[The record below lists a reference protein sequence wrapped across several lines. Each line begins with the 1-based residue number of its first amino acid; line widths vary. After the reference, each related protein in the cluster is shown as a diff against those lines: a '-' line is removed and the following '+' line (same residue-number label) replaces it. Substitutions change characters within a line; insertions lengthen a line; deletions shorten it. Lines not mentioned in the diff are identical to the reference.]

1 MSFSTPFLTNEYGRL
16 WFFNILYR
24 SFLFDKRAAM
34 DSPCSNLDKTKM
46 FLLATTK
53 LSEFMAM
60 HPSHFGCIKSTI
72 LTGLRQMYIDSFC
85 LSLGIGIKISNVSIN
100 PAIIDPNE
108 GFCIMRCTFLLSHII
123 PRAGDKLKK
132 PAKRPF
138 YVFSFDDTEEKV
150 AVRLEGEKG
159 QDAIHEITL
168 CQYHDPGNEL
178 PIDPSIRFLCVLHP
192 A

>member
-1 MSFSTPFLTNEYGRL
+1 
-16 WFFNILYR
+16 
-24 SFLFDKRAAM
+24 M

-53 LSEFMAM
+53 LSEFMTI

-108 GFCIMRCTFLLSHII
+108 GFCITRCTFLLTHII
-123 PRAGDKLKK
+123 SNVGDKLKK
-132 PAKRPF
+132 PTKDPF
-138 YVFSFDDTEEKV
+138 QVFSFDDTEDKL
-150 AVRLEGEKG
+150 AMRFEGEKG
-159 QDAIHEITL
+159 QDAIYEITL
-168 CQYHDPGNEL
+168 CRYLNPENEL
-178 PIDPSIRFLCVLHP
+178 PIDRSIKSLCVAHP
-192 A
+192 V